1 MAEVETKDKV
11 LYTAEAHV
19 TGGRA
24 QGHGRTSDGAL
35 EVDIRVP
42 TELGGDGGGTNP
54 EQLFPVGHGSRH
66 GRRVGPR
73 RRSGLPL
80 LQRHPRQHRPEAD
93 RKRGSGGWRRSL
105 TPNSLS
111 EEDLGQLDAVSATAR
126 TRRRSEPAR
135 SRWSGWEYSRN
146 SRCSALRGRSCEP
159 HDSALLPLGPSP
171 PHLRLA
177 GLQRW
182 DATEVRNGRCVRDPR
197 GCRHAW
203 EPGANAGRG
212 ARTEAGRACRV
223 PQCGRPDGS
232 RVRGAESQ
240 APLEDSLTRLGLL
253 LQLDHPG
260 SCASVGRRGTLLPL
274 KNERCWALGVT
285 SSGTHTRSLGIPL

>member
-54 EQLFPVGHGSRH
+54 EQLFPVDHASRH

-111 EEDLGQLDAVSATAR
+111 EEDLGQLDAV
-126 TRRRSEPAR
+126 
-135 SRWSGWEYSRN
+135 G
-146 SRCSALRGRSCEP
+146 L
-159 HDSALLPLGPSP
+159 HVFI
-171 PHLRLA
+171 LA
-177 GLQRW
+177 WWAAAGI
-182 DATEVRNGRCVRDPR
+182 VV
-197 GCRHAW
+197 
-203 EPGANAGRG
+203 GAAG
-212 ARTEAGRACRV
+212 AAF
-223 PQCGRPDGS
+223 
-232 RVRGAESQ
+232 
-240 APLEDSLTRLGLL
+240 
-253 LQLDHPG
+253 
-260 SCASVGRRGTLLPL
+260 
-274 KNERCWALGVT
+274 
-285 SSGTHTRSLGIPL
+285 